1 MLFQNRRELV
11 THWQAEKAF
20 VGGIATVTSHIAHH

>member
-20 VGGIATVTSHIAHH
+20 VGGIATVTLI